1 MKKILALATVILL
14 SSCSSEI
21 VKEIKALPR
30 GGKPAPEVSTEEL
43 SKIRQSNSIRKYLKA
58 LGFDRFASVG
68 DNLTIITAREID
80 SGVDAVWNYIPE
92 FYSFCKAHG
101 GDLVSGK
108 GVERVSYSSVENSS
122 TRFRYFGP
130 GKTFRC
136 EGGNYPF
143 QVEHIKGR
151 AWNSSSVLGTIYEA
165 ILVVKHKPEP
175 LVKTDFGFFSKDVE
189 LFPKLNLSE
198 FMDREKRETYIVGY
212 LKLGSQR
219 WRARLG
225 ANNPMP
231 FSIPKEMIYRIGFL
245 WHAVEY
251 CQLHGGELQKDGK
264 PLEVWFGEL
273 AEKDGLYGYPYET
286 YDGAGRKVMRYPLKG
301 FYRCVGGDQP
311 FEMKIKPYRFVNDQF
326 QYEFFLQA
334 GNSNLSPGTSENEEP
349 TPQVPQSPLMVGGLF
364 TKLFAVQAANEK
376 MDLVRKK
383 GAVLYKAFYNGED
396 SLGCEL
402 VSVAVNNAGSVEV
415 YNYKICDGKPVPL
428 GNSELNL
435 FVPPE
440 VEKAEKAV
448 AKQAADY
455 GKFSM
460 EINGYKLIGK
470 ALRDELFC
478 KVEVRVLQN
487 GKLVRIDK
495 IDACR

>member
-1 MKKILALATVILL
+1 MKKLLVLATAILL
-14 SSCSSEI
+14 FSCTSEI
-21 VKEIKALPR
+21 VKEIKALPK
-30 GGKPAPEVSTEEL
+30 GGKPTPEVSNEEL
-43 SKIRQSNSIRKYLKA
+43 SKIRQGNSIRNYLKA
-58 LGFDRFASVG
+58 LGYDRFTTVG
-68 DNLTIITAREID
+68 NDLTVIAARELD

-92 FYSFCKAHG
+92 LYSFCKAHRG
-101 GDLVSGK
+101 EFISGK
-108 GVERVSYSSVENSS
+108 GMERVSYSSVENNSAK
-122 TRFRYFGP
+122 FRYFGP

-136 EGGNYPF
+136 EGGTYPF

-151 AWNSSSVLGTIYEA
+151 AWDSSSVLGTIYEA

-175 LVKTDFGFFSKDVE
+175 IVKTDFGFYSKDVE

-198 FMDREKRETYIVGY
+198 FMERERKENYIVGY
-212 LKLGSQR
+212 LKVGPQR

-231 FSIPKEMIYRIGFL
+231 FSVPKDMVYRIGFL

-264 PLEVWFGEL
+264 PLEVWFSEL

-286 YDGAGRKVMRYPLKG
+286 YDGAGRKVMKYPLKG
-301 FYRCVGGDQP
+301 FYTCLGSNQP
-311 FEMKIKPYRFVNDQF
+311 FVMEVKPYGFVNNQF

-334 GNSNLSPGTSENEEP
+334 GNSNLSPRTSEDEEL
-349 TPQVPQSPLMVGGLF
+349 TFQIPQNPLLVGGLF

-376 MDLVRKK
+376 MDLVRQK
-383 GAVLYKAFYNGED
+383 GTVLYKALYNGED
-396 SLGCEL
+396 SLSCEL
-402 VSVAVNNAGSVEV
+402 VSVVVNNAGSVDV
-415 YNYKICDGKPVPL
+415 YNYKICNGKPVPL

-435 FVPPE
+435 PVPPE
-440 VEKAEKAV
+440 VEKAEEAV

-460 EINGYKLIGK
+460 EINDYKLIGN
-470 ALRDELFC
+470 ALRDEHFC

-487 GKLVRIDK
+487 GKLVRLDK
-495 IDACR
+495 VNVCR